1 MANISIAD
9 VNDSIPTLVAAE
21 ALGALYAN
29 VVIAN
34 VVNRDYE
41 NEFARAGQSVNIPF
55 LGSLTAND
63 KAEDTDIT
71 LNAPTDTKVTLT
83 LDKHKEVSFVVEDT
97 ARVFANPDML
107 AGYAREA
114 ALTLATAVET
124 DLAGLY
130 SGFSQTINA
139 TTGLTEA
146 TFREARRLLN
156 ASKVSTANRWA
167 ILHEDAEAEA
177 LQIEKLI
184 NRDYASSD
192 VVPSGSLGS
201 AFGFNVAM
209 SQNIVATGGQVKNL
223 FIQRDAIVLAVRPL
237 PTDGNG
243 MGVRQVSMNENGL
256 AMRVTMSYDHN
267 KLGIK
272 FTLDMLYGYK
282 ELRDAAGVAVSTDEA

>member
-1 MANISIAD
+1 MANISISD
-9 VNDSIPTLVAAE
+9 VDDSTPLLVAAE

-29 VVIAN
+29 LVIAN
-34 VVNRDYE
+34 VVNRDFE
-41 NEFARAGQSVNIPF
+41 NEFSQAGQSISIPF

-63 KAEDTDIT
+63 KAVDTDIT

-83 LDKHKEVSFVVEDT
+83 LDKHVECSFVVEDT
-97 ARVFANPDML
+97 ARIFANPDML

-114 ALTLATAVET
+114 ALTLATRVEA

-146 TFREARRLLN
+146 TFREARRVMN
-156 ASKVSTANRWA
+156 AAKVPLSNRWA
-167 ILHEDAEAEA
+167 ILHEDAESEA

-184 NRDYASSD
+184 NRDYSSSD

-209 SQNIVATGGQVKNL
+209 SQNVVATGGQVKNL
-223 FIQRDAIVLAVRPL
+223 FVQRDAIVMAVRPL

-243 MGVRQVSMNENGL
+243 MGVKQVSLNENGL
-256 AMRVTMSYDHN
+256 AMRVTMSYDHD
-267 KLGIK
+267 KLGVK
-272 FTLDMLYGYK
+272 FTLDILYGYK
-282 ELRDAAGVAVSTDEA
+282 ELRDLAGVAVSTDEA